1 MRRYQLQKSG
11 RLYLAKAA
19 IKGPSRVTILQL
31 LVDTG
36 STYTILPLEAL
47 ETTGV
52 DVAHSQDR
60 VQITTG
66 SGLLVIPRV
75 LVSWFQSI
83 GVQRSGFPVLAHT
96 LPFAGPIDGLL
107 GMDFLAPA
115 GVHLDLE
122 VGVAELP
129 T

>member
-1 MRRYQLQKSG
+1 MRRYHLHKSG
-11 RLYLAKAA
+11 RLYLTKAA

-36 STYTILPLEAL
+36 STYTILPIEAL
-47 ETTGV
+47 ETIGI
-52 DVAHSQDR
+52 DVAHSQDQ
-60 VQITTG
+60 VHITTG

-75 LVSWFQSI
+75 LISWFQSI

-107 GMDFLAPA
+107 GMDFLAPVGA
-115 GVHLDLE
+115 HLDLE
-122 VGVAELP
+122 AGVAKLP